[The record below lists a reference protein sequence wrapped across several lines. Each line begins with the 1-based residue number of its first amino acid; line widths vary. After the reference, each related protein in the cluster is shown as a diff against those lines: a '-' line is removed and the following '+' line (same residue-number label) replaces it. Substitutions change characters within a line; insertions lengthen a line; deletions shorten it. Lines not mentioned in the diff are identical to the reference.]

1 MVCITNLCTGLS
13 ILVSAHVQFPLTPI
27 SKAQSVTLKRDI
39 MSFINVANT
48 DKYDEATNKLFFF
61 SYQSL

>member
-1 MVCITNLCTGLS
+1 MVCKLIFTQACQ

-27 SKAQSVTLKRDI
+27 FKAQSVTLKRDI

-48 DKYDEATNKLFFF
+48 DKYDEVTNKLFF
-61 SYQSL
+61 SYQSM